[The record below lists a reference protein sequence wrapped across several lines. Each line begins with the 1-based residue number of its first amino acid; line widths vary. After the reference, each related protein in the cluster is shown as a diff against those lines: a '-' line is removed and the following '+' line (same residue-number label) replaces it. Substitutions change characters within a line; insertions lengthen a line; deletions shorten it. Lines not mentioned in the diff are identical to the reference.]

1 MIKGLDHLSYEERLR
16 ELGLFSPEKRRLRG
30 DLINVYKYLKGG
42 CKEDGARLFSV
53 VSSDKTRGNGR
64 KLKPGSFPLNIRKYF
79 FPVRVTEHHGIE
91 PGSIFFTPSVQ
102 VFTDIDN
109 ITPEPSVLQTGQS
122 QLSQPFLNGEMLQSL
137 HHLHGPSLDSL
148 QYVRVSLVPGS
159 PELDPAL
166 QLWPPQC

>member
-1 MIKGLDHLSYEERLR
+1 MDILERVQQRAMKKIKGLEHLSYEERLR

-79 FPVRVTEHHGIE
+79 FPVRVTEHWHR
-91 PGSIFFTPSVQ
+91 
-102 VFTDIDN
+102 
-109 ITPEPSVLQTGQS
+109 
-122 QLSQPFLNGEMLQSL
+122 L
-137 HHLHGPSLDSL
+137 HRNVVESPSLEIL
-148 QYVRVSLVPGS
+148 RTCLNVVLGS
-159 PELDPAL
+159 WL
-166 QLWPPQC
+166 